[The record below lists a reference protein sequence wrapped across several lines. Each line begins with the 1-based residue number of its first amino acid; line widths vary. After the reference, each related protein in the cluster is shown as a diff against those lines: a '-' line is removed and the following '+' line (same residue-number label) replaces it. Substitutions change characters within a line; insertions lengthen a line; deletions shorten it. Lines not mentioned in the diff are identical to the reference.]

1 MLGKNFK
8 NVHTLQGCSDLS
20 RDSEIYGRAFA
31 EMAKRGK
38 YHERPPR
45 EDATLNGMCIEWGLS
60 LTDDMGKRIHI
71 VNVGKKRIDHYTCLP
86 NCFRRVRLSA
96 TPWTAAHQAPL
107 SMGFSR
113 REYWSGLP
121 FPSPGDLPALGI
133 EPRSLMS
140 LTLAGGFSTPP
151 ATREALTPYSLVY
164 KQNICVYVCVC
175 VWIHEIIV
183 AVAQSCLTL
192 CDPMNRSTPG
202 LRLSPAPGVHP
213 NSRPL
218 SQWWNPTISSSV
230 TFFSFCF
237 QSSPA
242 SGSFPMCVCL
252 CVYNFCI
259 HLPKSEPVQ
268 SIFFPRSLVAHTVK
282 NLSAMQETPVWSL
295 GWEDT
300 LEEGMATHSSILA
313 WRIPWTDEPGGLQ
326 STGLQSH
333 TQLSD

>member
-60 LTDDMGKRIHI
+60 LTDDIGKRIHI

-175 VWIHEIIV
+175 V
-183 AVAQSCLTL
+183 
-192 CDPMNRSTPG
+192 
-202 LRLSPAPGVHP
+202 
-213 NSRPL
+213 
-218 SQWWNPTISSSV
+218 
-230 TFFSFCF
+230 
-237 QSSPA
+237 
-242 SGSFPMCVCL
+242 
-252 CVYNFCI
+252 
-259 HLPKSEPVQ
+259 
-268 SIFFPRSLVAHTVK
+268 
-282 NLSAMQETPVWSL
+282 
-295 GWEDT
+295 
-300 LEEGMATHSSILA
+300 
-313 WRIPWTDEPGGLQ
+313 
-326 STGLQSH
+326 
-333 TQLSD
+333 